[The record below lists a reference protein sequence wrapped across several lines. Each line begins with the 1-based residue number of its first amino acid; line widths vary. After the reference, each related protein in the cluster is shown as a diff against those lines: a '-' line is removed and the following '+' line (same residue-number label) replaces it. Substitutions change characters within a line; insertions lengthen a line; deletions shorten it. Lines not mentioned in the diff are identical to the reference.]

1 VHSLALSSSHEHD
14 MSGGRTLCL
23 MTARLKASVCD
34 RWRSC
39 TRWTQTRSMLS
50 GAKWLMSVQL
60 PVAKLRSSPPH
71 NQPCRPVY
79 GLIFLFKWRKEE
91 DARTSVPESDYHGK
105 VFFAQ
110 QVISNAC
117 ATQVPHPSPACTS
130 SGSVSLVFFSAVLRQ
145 ALLAP
150 VMSFSRLQ
158 SSCSALTSEL
168 PRRPSCPCCS
178 TGQTWSW
185 DRS

>member
-1 VHSLALSSSHEHD
+1 
-14 MSGGRTLCL
+14 M
-23 MTARLKASVCD
+23 
-34 RWRSC
+34 
-39 TRWTQTRSMLS
+39 
-50 GAKWLMSVQL
+50 
-60 PVAKLRSSPPH
+60 
-71 NQPCRPVY
+71 Y

-117 ATQVPHPSPACTS
+117 ATQVPLPTRLPALASAPDSC
-130 SGSVSLVFFSAVLRQ
+130 VSLVFFCAGLRQ
-145 ALLAP
+145 ALSAP
-150 VMSFSRLQ
+150 AMPTSKLQ
-158 SSCSALTSEL
+158 STCSALTSVL

-185 DRS
+185 GRS